1 MGFVAEVIFS
11 SLNSIDSLL
20 QNFISLITLTYT
32 VSPVT
37 ATAIT
42 KRNTDDREILIN
54 KKSFAHI

>member
-20 QNFISLITLTYT
+20 QNFISLFTLTYT
-32 VSPVT
+32 VAPVT

-42 KRNTDDREILIN
+42 KRNTDNREILIN

>member
-20 QNFISLITLTYT
+20 QNFISLFTLTHT
-32 VSPVT
+32 VAPVT

-42 KRNTDDREILIN
+42 KRNTDNREILIN